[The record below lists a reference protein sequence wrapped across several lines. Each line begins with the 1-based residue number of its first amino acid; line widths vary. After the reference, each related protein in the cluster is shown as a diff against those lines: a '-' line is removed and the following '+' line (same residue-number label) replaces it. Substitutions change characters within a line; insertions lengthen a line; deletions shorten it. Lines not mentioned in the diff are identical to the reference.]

1 MLEFQ
6 HLQHYCTLT
15 VNPPI
20 LFVPKFTATNTPPTC
35 CHAFNLITTSPFLTN
50 DITTGS
56 IEILVEL
63 ETNMIGCFNT
73 QLYLSQLVLSTIN
86 FNSLVSHFFN
96 VVVTS
101 HSILI
106 FHSLKNFLPVSS
118 NLVSSS
124 LIVEASATLC
134 SSFISCFTSCFVS
147 SLTSS
152 FFSSGSTFTIVSTL
166 LLVSDTGILL
176 IFK

>member
-1 MLEFQ
+1 MLIIN
-6 HLQHYCTLT
+6 YCTLS

-20 LFVPKFTATNTPPTC
+20 LLVPKFTATNTSHAC

-63 ETNMIGCFNT
+63 ETNIIGCFNT
-73 QLYLSQLVLSTIN
+73 PLNLSQLALSTIN
-86 FNSLVSHFFN
+86 FNSLVSPFFN

-118 NLVSSS
+118 SLVSSS
-124 LIVEASATLC
+124 LIVEVSATLC
-134 SSFISCFTSCFVS
+134 SSFTSCFVS
-147 SLTSS
+147 CLTSS
-152 FFSSGSTFTIVSTL
+152 FFSSGSTLTIVSTL
-166 LLVSDTGILL
+166 LLTSDTGILL